1 MERKSLNDNFL
12 KSLNSNNKS
21 GIQKKMNEIETLS
34 KTIGFGPGLS
44 KERYD
49 TLYKKDKDILK

>member
-1 MERKSLNDNFL
+1 MERKSLYDNFL

-21 GIQKKMNEIETLS
+21 GIKKKMNEIETLS

-49 TLYKKDKDILK
+49 TLYKKAKDILK